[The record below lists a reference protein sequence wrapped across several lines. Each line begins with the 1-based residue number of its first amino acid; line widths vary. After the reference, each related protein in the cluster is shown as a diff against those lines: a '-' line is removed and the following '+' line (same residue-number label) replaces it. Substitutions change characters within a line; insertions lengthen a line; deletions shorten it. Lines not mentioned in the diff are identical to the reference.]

1 LPLRKRLRDDPF
13 APIPPELRGHF
24 LKDPV
29 QVSVDPAKKE
39 QMLATDIRQLILRIC
54 GKNATRSLDWAT
66 VENAVGVSKV
76 VLVTAHG
83 LPSILPLHSQTNKE
97 SMISS
102 SGSGRG
108 CGNIPVGESVTQ
120 KKRQIYTELPF
131 LRRAKF
137 QSKEKPLTQ
146 RKAVSVKVFAGR
158 QTTDVG
164 RVVLR
169 APPGRSN
176 KSNEGDKKRPIPRAS
191 ALDTAC
197 PPELL
202 VRSNAFFAMRQ
213 MLHAVI

>member
-1 LPLRKRLRDDPF
+1 MSLDPT
-13 APIPPELRGHF
+13 
-24 LKDPV
+24 
-29 QVSVDPAKKE
+29 KKE

-66 VENAVGVSKV
+66 VENAVGISKV

-97 SMISS
+97 SVISRT
-102 SGSGRG
+102 GMG
-108 CGNIPVGESVTQ
+108 CGNISAAGESVTH
-120 KKRQIYTELPF
+120 KKRQFYTELPF

-146 RKAVSVKVFAGR
+146 RKAIRVKVFAGR

-169 APPGRSN
+169 APPARSK
-176 KSNEGDKKRPIPRAS
+176 KSNEDDKKKPIPSRAS
-191 ALDTAC
+191 ALDMAC
-197 PPELL
+197 PPQLL
-202 VRSNAFFAMRQ
+202 VCTNASFAMRQ

>member
-1 LPLRKRLRDDPF
+1 
-13 APIPPELRGHF
+13 
-24 LKDPV
+24 
-29 QVSVDPAKKE
+29 
-39 QMLATDIRQLILRIC
+39 MATDIRQLVLRIC

-66 VENAVGVSKV
+66 IENAVGLSKV
-76 VLVTAHG
+76 VLMTAHG
-83 LPSILPLHSQTNKE
+83 LPSILPLHSKTDTE
-97 SMISS
+97 SLISS
-102 SGSGRG
+102 SGRGG
-108 CGNIPVGESVTQ
+108 CGNISVGESVTH
-120 KKRQIYTELPF
+120 KKRQFYTELPF

-158 QTTDVG
+158 QMTDVG

-169 APPGRSN
+169 APPARSK
-176 KSNEGDKKRPIPRAS
+176 KSNEDDKKRPIPRRAS

-202 VRSNAFFAMRQ
+202 VCTNASFAMRQ